1 MDQDTPEIP
10 KDDSLAHAIDKP
22 KKSLGSQASSRA
34 SQDQPQAN
42 KTEPSAELPID
53 PTLPSLGKNSDAI
66 GWMFSL
72 ILHAIFIALI
82 ATLTLPNLIRPPVPS
97 LTSIPDESESL
108 DESQDLSAE
117 LELLDLTDAVPN
129 ESLQQEEIA
138 EIAPDP
144 VGATGALTP
153 TLSDPISLDTS
164 ALTSPILSDLAGLV
178 GEGTVGRSGE
188 AREALVASKGGTPAS
203 ELAVARG
210 LKWIAEHQNPDGTW
224 SLLHHL
230 GNCRGRCPNPSSL
243 GNDLEAFN
251 ESLASGTGL
260 ALLPF
265 LGAGETHL
273 KGRYRKTIQKG
284 LQALVL
290 LGQREKDRPGAS
302 WVDSGRLYSHGI
314 CAIVLAEAYGMTG
327 DPDLRAPAQAAIDF
341 IAYAQ
346 DPKGGGWRYTPQSQ
360 GDTSV
365 TGWHLMA
372 LKSASLAKLETN
384 KRTTDR
390 ASRFLDSVQVRN
402 GERYRYLPVRE
413 DQKEG
418 NGSRSLTAVALLSR
432 MYLGW
437 NQSNERLIQ
446 GMTWATGEGPSQTD
460 FYRNY
465 YHAQL
470 MFHQTGGI
478 GAQWRA
484 WNEPMREQLITQQ
497 EKRGHLKGSWWVN
510 DRHNRRGGRLYATS
524 LATMTLEVY
533 YRYLPLYQKSAVET
547 PFPE

>member
-1 MDQDTPEIP
+1 MLVATF
-10 KDDSLAHAIDKP
+10 
-22 KKSLGSQASSRA
+22 
-34 SQDQPQAN
+34 
-42 KTEPSAELPID
+42 
-53 PTLPSLGKNSDAI
+53 TLPSI
-66 GWMFSL
+66 
-72 ILHAIFIALI
+72 I
-82 ATLTLPNLIRPPVPS
+82 TQPVPS
-97 LTSIPDESESL
+97 LSSVLAEQESLQESE
-108 DESQDLSAE
+108 DLTAE
-117 LELLDLTDAVPN
+117 LEMLDLSDAIPN
-129 ESLQQEEIA
+129 DSLQQENIA
-138 EIAPDP
+138 ELVPDP
-144 VGATGALTP
+144 LGASGALTP
-153 TLSDPISLDTS
+153 TLTDPVSLDST

-178 GEGTVGRSGE
+178 GVGTVGRSGD
-188 AREALVASKGGTPAS
+188 ARDALVASKGGTPGS
-203 ELAVARG
+203 EVAVARG
-210 LKWIAEHQNPDGTW
+210 LKWIAEHQNPNGSW

-230 GNCRGRCPNPSSL
+230 GSCRGRCPNPSTV
-243 GNDLEAFN
+243 GNDEKAFN

-284 LQALVL
+284 LNALVR
-290 LGQREKDRPGAS
+290 LGKQKKDRPGAS

-346 DPKGGGWRYTPQSQ
+346 DPKGGGWRYTPQSA

-372 LKSASLAKLETN
+372 LKSASLAKLKTT
-384 KRTTDR
+384 KRTTNR
-390 ASRFLDSVQVRN
+390 AERFLDAVQVRE
-402 GERYRYLPVRE
+402 GERYRYTPARE
-413 DQKEG
+413 DQEEG
-418 NGSRSLTAVALLSR
+418 NGTRSMTAVGLLGR

-437 NQSNERLIQ
+437 DQSDERLIE
-446 GMTWATGEGPSQTD
+446 GMTWAAGKGPSETD
-460 FYRNY
+460 YYRNY
-465 YHAQL
+465 YQAQL

-478 GAQWRA
+478 GAEWRT
-484 WNEPMREQLITQQ
+484 WNEAMREQLITQQ
-497 EKRGHLKGSWWVN
+497 EKRGHLKGSWWIN

-533 YRYLPLYQKSAVET
+533 YRYLPLYQQSAVET